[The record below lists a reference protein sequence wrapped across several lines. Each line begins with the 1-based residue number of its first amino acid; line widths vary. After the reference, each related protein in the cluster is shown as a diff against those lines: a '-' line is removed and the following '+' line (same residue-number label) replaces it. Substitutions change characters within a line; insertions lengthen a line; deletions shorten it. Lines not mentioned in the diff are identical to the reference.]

1 MYNASFFGIIECE
14 RVNIM
19 IKEVRNKKVNESQYK
34 EYGDLSTYIDDINK
48 YQVLESGIRF
58 YDKDNQVIN
67 MYKTDSVEETEKTM
81 KKVIAVCDLGEEEIK
96 KFDKV
101 RHIIKGFLEIC
112 FRKKISVF
120 LLSVA
125 FIYMNIMGIKERFY
139 IINLMYTWGFFMIT
153 DPGKAVRFIKE
164 TLEEYRLRED
174 ALSDKEFMGFFN
186 TAVTDDVEDMKL
198 YLKIKEDGARDEC
211 INKKYV

>member
-1 MYNASFFGIIECE
+1 
-14 RVNIM
+14 M
-19 IKEVRNKKVNESQYK
+19 IKEVRNEKVSESQYK
-34 EYGDLSTYIDDINK
+34 EYGDIFTYIDDINK
-48 YQVLESGIRF
+48 YQILESGLRF

-153 DPGKAVRFIKE
+153 DTSKAVRFIKE
-164 TLEEYRLRED
+164 TIEEYKLRDE
-174 ALSDKEFMGFFN
+174 ALSDQEFMEFFN
-186 TAVTDDVEDMKL
+186 TALTDDVENMKL
-198 YLKIKEDGARDEC
+198 YLKVKEDGVSNERN
-211 INKKYV
+211 NKKYV

>member
-1 MYNASFFGIIECE
+1 
-14 RVNIM
+14 M

-34 EYGDLSTYIDDINK
+34 EYGDLSTYIDDVNK
-48 YQVLESGIRF
+48 YQVLESGLRF

-120 LLSVA
+120 ILSA
-125 FIYMNIMGIKERFY
+125 
-139 IINLMYTWGFFMIT
+139 
-153 DPGKAVRFIKE
+153 
-164 TLEEYRLRED
+164 
-174 ALSDKEFMGFFN
+174 
-186 TAVTDDVEDMKL
+186 
-198 YLKIKEDGARDEC
+198 
-211 INKKYV
+211 